1 MEPDDAQLLK
11 RYARDGSQEAF
22 ADLARRH
29 AGLLYHTALRRTG
42 QAELAEEA
50 AQNALAILARKAASL
65 CSPGGTPPSLAG
77 WLHRAV
83 CFEASKL
90 SRGERRHSDRMK
102 KLHDSAP
109 EAGPEGLR
117 VSVSATVPSD
127 LPGESG
133 VWESVTP
140 HLDEALNELSE
151 PDRQVVLLKYFDGWS
166 FEEMAR
172 RLGGQSAAWRQR
184 GSRALERLRRR
195 LSRRGVIVPL
205 AVLSAG
211 LGQTLTQTA
220 PAAVTAALTGTA
232 PLATAATLSWKT
244 LTLHTLHT
252 MNAKQLALTAALAAA
267 LFVPL
272 GFQASAVSRS
282 AAELAVL
289 ENTSA
294 SLNAAALADAGGGG
308 KDARRGKSGQGRGG
322 ADLPDK
328 PGDKTENDFD
338 LMELAKLMA
347 DGRNADPL
355 RILSFRARLA
365 AMGAEEIGALLESA
379 KTMDLPASQ
388 RRLLYE
394 RLLSS
399 MAEKDAAKAMG
410 SGMGLVG
417 TLAGEDA
424 NLFWMNPLPNVLRRW
439 AMDDPAAASAWYA
452 EQLKSEAF
460 ENKAL
465 GNSDLDGWMAAGL
478 FTGLMWGKDRAA
490 GMALYDSLDD
500 AGKGISLRRFGT
512 SNSNPED
519 RALILKLAAGISDM
533 GARADALTGP
543 TLTLARTDLDQ
554 TGTFIAQAN
563 LPAAEARKLLVAAA
577 VEPLKSTKDVD
588 VDARVDWLRAQ
599 TPPDQ
604 KDKALGYFLGEAT
617 FTDHAGIKAKVDA
630 ELAAGAS
637 DAFLGAFIR
646 NAAHRTSTME
656 IAAGY
661 LEKLT
666 DPTERAR
673 TLREIQQGHTEAAR
687 AAAISAGVTATE
699 LDAALSA
706 QH

>member
-11 RYARDGSQEAF
+11 RYAGDGSQEAF
-22 ADLARRH
+22 AALARRH

-42 QAELAEEA
+42 QPDQAQEA

-65 CSPGGTPPSLAG
+65 QAAPSLAA

-83 CFEASKL
+83 CFEAAKV
-90 SRGERRHSDRMK
+90 SRRERRHHDRMK

-109 EAGPEGLR
+109 DAGHDALR
-117 VSVSATVPSD
+117 ALAQASASDPPDGFRETV
-127 LPGESG
+127 
-133 VWESVTP
+133 VP

-172 RLGGQSAAWRQR
+172 RLGGQPAAWRQR

-205 AVLSAG
+205 AALSAG
-211 LGQTLTQTA
+211 LGQMFSQTA
-220 PAAVTAALTGTA
+220 PAAVTAALTGGA
-232 PLATAATLSWKT
+232 PLTAAATLSWKT

-252 MNAKQLALTAALAAA
+252 MNAKQLTLTAALAAA
-267 LFVPL
+267 LLVPL

-282 AAELAVL
+282 AADLATL
-289 ENTSA
+289 ENSA
-294 SLNAAALADAGGGG
+294 SALRAAAAAPGN
-308 KDARRGKSGQGRGG
+308 ASGKSPRGLPGQGKGG
-322 ADLPDK
+322 AGDPDK
-328 PGDKTENDFD
+328 AAEGTENDFD
-338 LMELAKLMA
+338 LQELARLMA
-347 DGRNADPL
+347 EGPNADPL

-365 AMGAEEIGALLESA
+365 AMSAAEIGDLLKSA
-379 KTMDLPASQ
+379 QTMDLPASQ
-388 RRLLYE
+388 RRPLYE
-394 RLLSS
+394 RLLSTMS
-399 MAEKDAAKAMG
+399 EKDPAMAMG
-410 SGMGLVG
+410 TGMGLVAG
-417 TLAGEDA
+417 LSGEDA

-439 AMDDPAAASAWYA
+439 AMKDPAAARAWYA
-452 EQLKSEAF
+452 EQLKAEAF

-478 FTGLMWGKDRAA
+478 FTGLMWGDGRAE
-490 GMALYDSLDD
+490 GMALYETLDD

-512 SNSNPED
+512 SNSSAED
-519 RALILKLAAGISDM
+519 RSLILKLAAGISDT
-533 GARADALTGP
+533 GARVDALTGP
-543 TLTLARTDLDQ
+543 ALTLARRDLEQ
-554 TGTFIAQAN
+554 AGSFIAQAN

-617 FTDHAGIKAKVDA
+617 FTDQAGIRAKVDA
-630 ELAAGAS
+630 ELAAGAT

-646 NAAHRTSTME
+646 NAAHRTSTMDT
-656 IAAGY
+656 AVSY
-661 LEKLT
+661 LPRLT
-666 DPTERAR
+666 DPAERQR
-673 TLREIQQGHTEAAR
+673 TLREIQEGHTDAAR
-687 AAAISAGVTATE
+687 AAALSAGVTASE
-699 LDAALSA
+699 LDAARSA
-706 QH
+706 PQH